1 MSLLRLERDQK
12 RVLMFG
18 GKGGVGKTTTSATT
32 ALYFA
37 QAGQRTLIIS
47 SDLTPSLSDI
57 FETEIGAVEIEINP
71 LRVLGAGQGV
81 IALDARA
88 RLNS

>member
-1 MSLLRLERDQK
+1 MSLSDLAQKQK

-32 ALYFA
+32 ALHFA
-37 QAGQRTLIIS
+37 STGQRTLIIS

-57 FETEIGAVEIEINP
+57 FETQIGPSETPIPGVSNLWGLEIDPE
-71 LRVLGAGQGV
+71 
-81 IALDARA
+81 
-88 RLNS
+88 

>member
-1 MSLLRLERDQK
+1 MSLSRLDLDKK

-32 ALYFA
+32 ALHFA
-37 QAGQRTLIIS
+37 SAGLRTLIIS

-57 FETEIGAVEIEINP
+57 FEVEIGATDRSRRGDAP
-71 LRVLGAGQGV
+71 LENQVRP
-81 IALDARA
+81 
-88 RLNS
+88 